1 MIAPSSLNLLRIV
14 QVRLDQFAE
23 LTGNV
28 IAWLVLFMMLVTSLV
43 VFMRYLLN
51 TGSIALQES
60 VIYMHGL
67 VFLLGAAYALKRQA
81 HVRVDILYQKFSPRT
96 QALVD
101 LLGTLL
107 FLIPFAVFV
116 TWVSIEYVSFSWA
129 LRESSPEPGGLP
141 GVFLLKTLIPVMSIT
156 LLLQGLSELI
166 RNALIV
172 FGSDEDLL

>member
-1 MIAPSSLNLLRIV
+1 
-14 QVRLDQFAE
+14 
-23 LTGNV
+23 
-28 IAWLVLFMMLVTSLV
+28 MMLVTSLV

-116 TWVSIEYVSFSWA
+116 AWVSIEYVSFSWT

-172 FGSDEDLL
+172 FGADEDLL